1 MGIKALIAIWTLRE
15 KATGDC
21 ILTWVINPDTGHKVP
36 LLPVSLSTQ
45 KCEYLKEKRS
55 KKEKVIII
63 VIF

>member
-1 MGIKALIAIWTLRE
+1 
-15 KATGDC
+15 
-21 ILTWVINPDTGHKVP
+21 VP

-45 KCEYLKEKRS
+45 KCESLKEKSS

>member
-1 MGIKALIAIWTLRE
+1 MGIKTLIAIWTLRE
-15 KATGDC
+15 KATGDY
-21 ILTWVINPDTGHKVP
+21 IPTWVINPDTRHKVP

-45 KCEYLKEKRS
+45 KCESLKEKSS

>member
-15 KATGDC
+15 KATGDY
-21 ILTWVINPDTGHKVP
+21 ILTWVINPDTRHKVP

-45 KCEYLKEKRS
+45 KCEYLKEKSS

>member
-1 MGIKALIAIWTLRE
+1 MDTKGKS
-15 KATGDC
+15 TGDY
-21 ILTWVINPDTGHKVP
+21 IPTWVINPDTRHKVP

-45 KCEYLKEKRS
+45 KCEYLKEKSS